1 MLNNCSEVGKCIGP
15 NECDCYIGFQGRSC
29 EQNIGEN
36 LNDPIISFDSYV
48 AEINSKFRGQIEYT
62 LFYVVNLRFILIDRK
77 EIVKFSI
84 LTKFVII
91 SAFRNMVN
99 QLVGC

>member
-1 MLNNCSEVGKCIGP
+1 MEWSFLQQTTFNLLNNCSEVGKFIGP

-48 AEINSKFRGQIEYT
+48 AEIGEFATISEKVIT
-62 LFYVVNLRFILIDRK
+62 VTATDIDK
-77 EIVKFSI
+77 GK
-84 LTKFVII
+84 
-91 SAFRNMVN
+91 MD
-99 QLVGC
+99 